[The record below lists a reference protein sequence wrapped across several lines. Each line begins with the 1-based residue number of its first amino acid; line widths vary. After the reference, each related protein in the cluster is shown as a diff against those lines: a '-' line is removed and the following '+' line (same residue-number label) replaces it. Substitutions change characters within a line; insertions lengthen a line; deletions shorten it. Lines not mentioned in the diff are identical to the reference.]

1 MENPILIAHNGE
13 RFDFPILVYHNI
25 INYYEVI
32 RIDTLYKIRLFIKDE
47 IKSNKLINLYKHIC
61 NKDEIQQHRAK
72 ADVILIKKIFQKL
85 NLSLKDILSM
95 RN

>member
-1 MENPILIAHNGE
+1 MVKRISASVE
-13 RFDFPILVYHNI
+13 NI

-72 ADVILIKKIFQKL
+72 ADVILIKEIFAYKLFIINKIL
-85 NLSLKDILSM
+85 PYISGG
-95 RN
+95 